1 MKNFILNEGYHN
13 NRNIYTHSKGSFVF
27 INKKKFID
35 LGCNSGANLLGHN
48 TGIHKKI
55 YRNFIKKN
63 ISNISSPN
71 IHCLN
76 FSKTLQKN
84 LPYFSKFIFCN
95 SGSESI
101 VKAVRI
107 AKAISKKDL
116 VVSATGSWH
125 GSVDQFLYGSNNR
138 LKKIPLSD
146 GLSEV
151 DKKRLILIPYNNIK
165 LTKKILLKNK
175 KNIACIVIEPI
186 QGCLPLLEA
195 KKYLKFL
202 SKFAKD
208 QGLLLIFDE
217 MITGLRTNGG
227 TVQSLF
233 NIKTDISTFGK
244 CYGGGSPL
252 GFVAISKKIDKIITK
267 KNISVYFGGTFSG
280 NSQNMFFSNES
291 LKFILK
297 NKKKIFNKINSNAQM
312 IEKEINKFCEKNS
325 IDAKMYRFTSM
336 LRLVYSSK
344 LINNRFLRDFLEK
357 EKNSSILQFKKY
369 LYQKKIFYPGNGIA
383 FVSNSLSK
391 KNVGYIIKTINNGLK
406 KFF

>member
-1 MKNFILNEGYHN
+1 
-13 NRNIYTHSKGSFVF
+13 
-27 INKKKFID
+27 
-35 LGCNSGANLLGHN
+35 
-48 TGIHKKI
+48 
-55 YRNFIKKN
+55 
-63 ISNISSPN
+63 
-71 IHCLN
+71 
-76 FSKTLQKN
+76 
-84 LPYFSKFIFCN
+84 
-95 SGSESI
+95 
-101 VKAVRI
+101 
-107 AKAISKKDL
+107 
-116 VVSATGSWH
+116 
-125 GSVDQFLYGSNNR
+125 
-138 LKKIPLSD
+138 
-146 GLSEV
+146 
-151 DKKRLILIPYNNIK
+151 
-165 LTKKILLKNK
+165 
-175 KNIACIVIEPI
+175 
-186 QGCLPLLEA
+186 
-195 KKYLKFL
+195 
-202 SKFAKD
+202 
-208 QGLLLIFDE
+208 

-297 NKKKIFNKINSNAQM
+297 NKKKIFNKINSNAKM

-406 KFF
+406 KIF